1 MMLFSGCNGLLE
13 KAHYCCVRNR
23 SLVHSFTNP
32 HVVYGGWVDYI
43 REEWTYSDGDVYTAR
58 ETCAVEK
65 TYHIL
70 YVHLYYMY
78 LILENNINNTQNDFI
93 L

>member
-1 MMLFSGCNGLLE
+1 M
-13 KAHYCCVRNR
+13 
-23 SLVHSFTNP
+23 
-32 HVVYGGWVDYI
+32 
-43 REEWTYSDGDVYTAR
+43 YSDGDVYTAR

-70 YVHLYYMY
+70 YVLLYYMY